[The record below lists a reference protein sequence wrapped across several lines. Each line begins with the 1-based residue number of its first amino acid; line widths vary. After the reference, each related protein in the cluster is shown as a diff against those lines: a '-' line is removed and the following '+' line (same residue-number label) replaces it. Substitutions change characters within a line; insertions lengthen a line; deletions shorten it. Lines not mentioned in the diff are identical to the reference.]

1 MEKLE
6 SVIKEKNGSLSLGE
20 MSLSEKKNVALN
32 LILCGSNMK
41 LINLFVQSF
50 PQRPQIVLELTALFK
65 ESQKIVMEK
74 SYQYV
79 SQCEPPGV
87 HAFILVLPAGPL
99 TDEDKQGIDMLQKIF
114 GPELFKL
121 TLIVFSVES
130 EPISPDLNI
139 LKTDREILKLCKKC
153 GGRSDVFNLTDRNQ
167 IPELVDM
174 MVELRSL
181 RSSAYTTEK
190 FALVQVDRILQQ
202 ENLIKEL
209 QEKFQS
215 HLPGVEEMES
225 PDCLRIV
232 LFGKTGNGKS
242 SSGNTILGE
251 QAFYTKASFKSVTKC
266 CQKVKGQVD
275 GRPVFVVDTP
285 GLFDKSLSNEQVCE
299 ELVKCISMLAPGP
312 HVFLL
317 VIPIGRFTQ
326 EDEETLKLLKKGF
339 GKNVDKFIIVLF
351 TKGDILK
358 DEQQSINEYI
368 EESDDSFKK
377 LISDCGGRYHVLN
390 NKEKNRAQVSELFK
404 MIDVMVRA
412 NGGKC
417 FTNEMLQEAEAAI
430 QKEAERI
437 VKEKE
442 EEMERERQE
451 LESKHKAVIQEM
463 TKRIEEQR
471 AEIDQ
476 ERNLRQKQ
484 LKEKEHI
491 INQLEKLKL
500 EQQKMV
506 KEEEEKRIAQEEME
520 RLMWEKKIENL
531 KAKMKQDVSMKET
544 VEKELEKA
552 RADRKE
558 AQATCERERAER
570 FKENQQ
576 REQKKLNEIQKLK
589 EEYKLEKEKLEREA
603 EEKERQRRQ
612 EEENERKE
620 LEEKHLMSMRKM
632 KKSYKEKAREEAE
645 KSNEFKKKY
654 SKDLK
659 WMEEKHDNE
668 IQSVLQCVFED
679 KENIQKFYDL
689 LKRQKTEFEA
699 ETDQELK
706 EKLQGKHKTEIT
718 DEIKMMLKKE
728 KSWCAIM

>member
-1 MEKLE
+1 
-6 SVIKEKNGSLSLGE
+6 
-20 MSLSEKKNVALN
+20 
-32 LILCGSNMK
+32 
-41 LINLFVQSF
+41 
-50 PQRPQIVLELTALFK
+50 
-65 ESQKIVMEK
+65 
-74 SYQYV
+74 
-79 SQCEPPGV
+79 
-87 HAFILVLPAGPL
+87 
-99 TDEDKQGIDMLQKIF
+99 
-114 GPELFKL
+114 
-121 TLIVFSVES
+121 
-130 EPISPDLNI
+130 
-139 LKTDREILKLCKKC
+139 
-153 GGRSDVFNLTDRNQ
+153 
-167 IPELVDM
+167 M

-181 RSSAYTTEK
+181 RSSAYNTEK

-215 HLPGVEEMES
+215 HLPGVEKMES
-225 PDCLRIV
+225 PHCLRIV

-242 SSGNTILGE
+242 SSGNTILGG
-251 QAFYTKASFKSVTKC
+251 QPFFTKASNKSVTKC

-285 GLFDKSLSNEQVCE
+285 GLFDKSLSNEQVWE

-317 VIPIGRFTQ
+317 VIPIGRFTP

-339 GKNVDKFIIVLF
+339 GKNADKFTIVLI
-351 TKGDILK
+351 TKGDTL

-368 EESDDSFKK
+368 EESDESFKK
-377 LISDCGGRYHVLN
+377 LISDCGERYHVLN
-390 NKEKNRAQVSELFK
+390 NKEKNRAQVSELIK

-437 VKEKE
+437 LKEKE

-451 LESKHKAVIQEM
+451 LERKHKAVIQEM

-484 LKEKEHI
+484 LKEKEDI
-491 INQLEKLKL
+491 IIQLEKIKL

-506 KEEEEKRIAQEEME
+506 KEEEEKRIAQEEKE

-531 KAKMKQDVSMKET
+531 KAKIKQDVSMKES

-552 RADRKE
+552 RADRKK

-570 FKENQQ
+570 FKDNQQ
-576 REQKKLNEIQKLK
+576 REQEKLNEIQKLK

-603 EEKERQRRQ
+603 EEKEQQRRQ
-612 EEENERKE
+612 EEENERKK
-620 LEEKHLMSMRKM
+620 LEENHLKSMQQM
-632 KKSYKEKAREEAE
+632 TESYEEKAREEAE
-645 KSNEFKKKY
+645 KSNKFKKKY

-668 IQSVLQCVFED
+668 IQSVLQCVFKD

-689 LKRQKTEFEA
+689 LKRQKKEFEA

-706 EKLQGKHKTEIT
+706 EKLQRKHETEIT

-728 KSWCAIM
+728 KSWCPIM